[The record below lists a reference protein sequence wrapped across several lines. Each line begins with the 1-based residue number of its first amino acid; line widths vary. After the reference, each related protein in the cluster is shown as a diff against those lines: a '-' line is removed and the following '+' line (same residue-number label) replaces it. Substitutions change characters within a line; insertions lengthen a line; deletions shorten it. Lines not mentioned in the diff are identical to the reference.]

1 MKCHS
6 MKNQKLL
13 SKIKD
18 FRNFLYIAWKHLQL
32 PEPTPIQYDIANYL
46 QHGSQRQIISAF
58 RGCGKSW
65 ITSAYVLWRLLL
77 DPQLNVLVVSASKN
91 RADDFSTFCLRLL
104 QEMPILEHLYPRE
117 SQRQSKI
124 SFDVAPALASHQ
136 PSVKSLGITS
146 QLTGSRADLVV
157 CDDVETSGNTQ
168 TQTMRDKLSE
178 AIKEFEAIIKPEKT
192 SRIIFLGT
200 PQVEQSIYN
209 KLQERGYKVRYWTA
223 RYPTE
228 NQLKSYASNLAPI
241 IGNTWTHDRV
251 SEPTDP
257 IRFNNEDLLAREAS
271 YGRLSFNMQFMLDT
285 TLNDLNKYPLK
296 LSDLTVMTLN
306 PDNAPEKVIWASS
319 PELRQEGLP
328 CVGLQGDTYYRPMQ
342 TQGEWLPYTGSVMAI
357 DPAGKGKDETS
368 YVVTKFLNGNIFI
381 LDAGGFSAGYTEH
394 VLSKLVGIAKKNKV
408 NKILIEENFGQGM
421 FEALLMPYLKKEY
434 RCTTELVRQT
444 TNKHRR
450 ILDTLEPLISQHRI
464 IVDVNVIKND
474 YEGTNELYP
483 PEQALRYQLFYQI
496 SRLQKGANTLSQDDR
511 IDALQIA
518 CQHWQK
524 QLAKDQDLAY
534 RDRKEERLNHELN
547 LHFGGG
553 ASDENTWIKY

>member
-1 MKCHS
+1 MKCHL

-18 FRNFLYIAWKHLQL
+18 FRNFLYIAWKHLKL
-32 PEPTPIQYDIANYL
+32 PEPTDIQYDIADYL

-77 DPQLNVLVVSASKN
+77 DPQLNILVVSASKN

-104 QEMPILEHLYPRE
+104 HEMPILNHLYPKE

-146 QLTGSRADLVV
+146 QLTGSRADLIIA
-157 CDDVETSGNTQ
+157 DDVETSGNTQ
-168 TQTMRDKLSE
+168 TQTMREKLSE
-178 AIKEFEAIIKPEKT
+178 AIKEFEAIIKPEKQ

-209 KLQERGYKVRYWTA
+209 KLQERGYKVRFWTA

-228 NQLKSYASNLAPI
+228 NQLKSYGSSLAPV
-241 IGNTWTHDRV
+241 IGNTWTHERIG
-251 SEPTDP
+251 DP
-257 IRFNNEDLLAREAS
+257 VDPVRFNNEDLLSREAS

-319 PELRQEGLP
+319 PELKQEGLP
-328 CVGLQGDTYYRPMQ
+328 CVGLQGDSYYRPMQ
-342 TQGEWLPYTGSVMAI
+342 VQGEWLPYSGSVMSI

-368 YVVTKFLNGNIFI
+368 YCVTKFLNGNIFI
-381 LDAGGFSAGYTEH
+381 LDAGGFSSGYTEH
-394 VLSKLVGIAKKNKV
+394 VLNKLTLIAKKWKV

-421 FEALLMPYLKKEY
+421 FEALLQPYLRNEY
-434 RCTTELVRQT
+434 KCTTELVRQT

-464 IVDVNVIKND
+464 IIDANVIKND

-483 PEQALRYQLFYQI
+483 PEQALKYQLFYQI
-496 SRLQKGANTLSQDDR
+496 SRLQKGANTLAQDDR
-511 IDALQIA
+511 IDAMQIA
-518 CQHWQK
+518 CQYWQK
-524 QLAKDQDLAY
+524 QLAKDQEQAY
-534 RDRKEERLNHELN
+534 KDRKEDMLNMELDKYYGSN
-547 LHFGGG
+547 
-553 ASDENTWIKY
+553 SENSWIDI

>member
-1 MKCHS
+1 MKCHL

-18 FRNFLYIAWKHLQL
+18 FRNFLYIAWKHLKL
-32 PEPTPIQYDIANYL
+32 PEPTDIQYDIADYL

-77 DPQLNVLVVSASKN
+77 DPQLNILVVSASKN

-104 QEMPILEHLYPRE
+104 HEMPILNHLYPKE

-146 QLTGSRADLVV
+146 QLTGSRADLIIA
-157 CDDVETSGNTQ
+157 DDVETSGNTQ
-168 TQTMRDKLSE
+168 TQTMREKLSE
-178 AIKEFEAIIKPEKT
+178 AIKEFEAIIKPEKQ

-209 KLQERGYKVRYWTA
+209 KLQERGYKVRFWTA

-228 NQLKSYASNLAPI
+228 NQLKSYGSSLAPV
-241 IGNTWTHDRV
+241 IGNTWTHERIG
-251 SEPTDP
+251 DP
-257 IRFNNEDLLAREAS
+257 VDPVRFNNEDLLSREAS

-319 PELRQEGLP
+319 PELKQEGLP
-328 CVGLQGDTYYRPMQ
+328 CVGLQGDAYYRPMQ
-342 TQGEWLPYTGSVMAI
+342 VQGEWLPYSGSVMSI

-368 YVVTKFLNGNIFI
+368 YCVTKFLNGNIFI
-381 LDAGGFSAGYTEH
+381 LDAGGFSSGYTEH
-394 VLSKLVGIAKKNKV
+394 VLNKLTKIAKRNKV

-421 FEALLMPYLKKEY
+421 FEALLQPYLRNEY
-434 RCTTELVRQT
+434 KCTTELVRQT

-464 IVDVNVIKND
+464 IIDANVIKND

-483 PEQALRYQLFYQI
+483 PEQALKYQLFYQI
-496 SRLQKGANTLSQDDR
+496 SRLQKGANTLAQDDR
-511 IDALQIA
+511 IDAMQIA
-518 CQHWQK
+518 CQYWQK
-524 QLAKDQDLAY
+524 QLAKDQEQAY
-534 RDRKEERLNHELN
+534 KDRKEDMLNMELDKYYGSN
-547 LHFGGG
+547 
-553 ASDENTWIKY
+553 SENSWIDI

>member
-1 MKCHS
+1 

-146 QLTGSRADLVV
+146 QLTGSRADLVI

>member
-1 MKCHS
+1 

-18 FRNFLYIAWKHLQL
+18 FRNFLYIAWKHLKL

-104 QEMPILEHLYPRE
+104 QEMPILEHLYPKE

-146 QLTGSRADLVV
+146 QLTGSRADLVI

-178 AIKEFEAIIKPEKT
+178 AIKEFEAIIKPAKK

-241 IGNTWTHDRV
+241 IGNTWTHDLV
-251 SEPTDP
+251 SKPTDP
-257 IRFNNEDLLAREAS
+257 VRFNTEDLLAREAS

-285 TLNDLNKYPLK
+285 TLNDLNK
-296 LSDLTVMTLN
+296 
-306 PDNAPEKVIWASS
+306 
-319 PELRQEGLP
+319 
-328 CVGLQGDTYYRPMQ
+328 
-342 TQGEWLPYTGSVMAI
+342 
-357 DPAGKGKDETS
+357 
-368 YVVTKFLNGNIFI
+368 
-381 LDAGGFSAGYTEH
+381 
-394 VLSKLVGIAKKNKV
+394 LSK
-408 NKILIEENFGQGM
+408 
-421 FEALLMPYLKKEY
+421 
-434 RCTTELVRQT
+434 
-444 TNKHRR
+444 
-450 ILDTLEPLISQHRI
+450 I
-464 IVDVNVIKND
+464 I
-474 YEGTNELYP
+474 
-483 PEQALRYQLFYQI
+483 R
-496 SRLQKGANTLSQDDR
+496 
-511 IDALQIA
+511 
-518 CQHWQK
+518 
-524 QLAKDQDLAY
+524 
-534 RDRKEERLNHELN
+534 
-547 LHFGGG
+547 
-553 ASDENTWIKY
+553 

>member
-1 MKCHS
+1 MRCHS

-13 SKIKD
+13 SKISD
-18 FRNFLYIAWKHLQL
+18 FRNFLYIAWKHLKL
-32 PEPTPIQYDIANYL
+32 PQPTDIQYDIADYL

-65 ITSAYVLWRLLL
+65 ITTAYVLWRLLL
-77 DPQLNVLVVSASKN
+77 DPQLNILVVSGSKN

-104 QEMPILEHLYPRE
+104 HEMPILNHLYPKE

-146 QLTGSRADLVV
+146 QLTGSRADLIIA
-157 CDDVETSGNTQ
+157 DDVETSGNTQ
-168 TQTMRDKLSE
+168 TQTMREKLSE
-178 AIKEFEAIIKPEKT
+178 GIKEFEAIIKPEKT

-200 PQVEQSIYN
+200 PQSEFSIYN
-209 KLQERGYKVRYWTA
+209 KLQERGYKVRFWSA

-228 NQLKSYASNLAPI
+228 NQLKSYGSSLAPI
-241 IGNTWTHDRV
+241 IGNTWTHERIGN
-251 SEPTDP
+251 PTDP
-257 IRFNNEDLLAREAS
+257 IRFNDEDLLKREAS

-296 LSDLTVMTLN
+296 LSDLTVMSLN
-306 PDNAPEKVIWASS
+306 PDNAPEKIIWASS

-328 CVGLQGDTYYRPMQ
+328 NVGLQGDTYYRPMQ
-342 TQGEWLPYTGSVMAI
+342 VQGEWLPYSGSVMSI

-368 YVVTKFLNGNIFI
+368 YCVTKFLNGNIFI

-394 VLSKLVGIAKKNKV
+394 VLNKLTQIAKKNKV

-421 FEALLMPYLKKEY
+421 FEALLQPYLRNDYK
-434 RCTTELVRQT
+434 CTTELVRQT

-464 IVDVNVIKND
+464 IVDANVIKND

-483 PEQALRYQLFYQI
+483 PEQALKYQLFYQI
-496 SRLQKGANTLSQDDR
+496 SRLQKGANTLAQDDR
-511 IDALQIA
+511 IDAMQIA
-518 CQHWQK
+518 CQYWQK
-524 QLAKDQDLAY
+524 QLAKDQDQAY
-534 RDRKEERLNHELN
+534 RDRKDDMLNAELEKYYGSGN
-547 LHFGGG
+547 NDN
-553 ASDENTWIKY
+553 SWIKF

>member
-1 MKCHS
+1 MKCHL
-6 MKNQKLL
+6 MKNQNQL
-13 SKIKD
+13 SKIND
-18 FRNFLYIAWKHLQL
+18 FRNFLYIAWKHLRL

-46 QHGSQRQIISAF
+46 QYGSQRQIISAF

-104 QEMPILEHLYPRE
+104 QEMPILEHLYPKV

-146 QLTGSRADLVV
+146 QLTGSRADLVI

-168 TQTMRDKLSE
+168 TQTMREKLSE
-178 AIKEFEAIIKPEKT
+178 AIKEFEAIIKPEKQ

-209 KLQERGYKVRYWTA
+209 KLQERGYKVRFWTA

-228 NQLKSYASNLAPI
+228 NQLKSYGSNLAPI
-241 IGNTWTHDRV
+241 IGNTWTFARV
-251 SEPTDP
+251 GDP
-257 IRFNNEDLLAREAS
+257 VDPVRFNNKDLLAREAS

-296 LSDLTVMTLN
+296 LSDLTVMSLN
-306 PDNAPEKVIWASS
+306 PDTAPEKIIWASS
-319 PELRQEGLP
+319 PELKQEGLP
-328 CVGLQGDTYYRPMQ
+328 CVGLQGDAFYRPMQ
-342 TQGEWLPYTGSVMAI
+342 TQGDWLEYTGSVMSI

-368 YVVTKFLNGNIFI
+368 YCVTKFLNGNIFI

-394 VLSKLVGIAKKNKV
+394 VLNKLTQIAKKNKV

-421 FEALLMPYLKKEY
+421 FEALLQPYLNKEY
-434 RCTTELVRQT
+434 KCTTELIRQT

-464 IVDVNVIKND
+464 IVDANVIKND

-483 PEQALRYQLFYQI
+483 PEQALKYQLFYQI
-496 SRLQKGANTLSQDDR
+496 SRLQKGANTLAQDDR

-518 CQHWQK
+518 CQYWQK
-524 QLAKDQDLAY
+524 QLAKDQDQAY
-534 RDRKEERLNHELN
+534 RDRKEDTLNTDLN
-547 LHFGGG
+547 KYFGNG
-553 ASDENTWIKY
+553 DNENSWIKI

>member
-1 MKCHS
+1 

-18 FRNFLYIAWKHLQL
+18 FRNFLYIAWKHLKL

-77 DPQLNVLVVSASKN
+77 DPQLNILVVSASKN

-104 QEMPILEHLYPRE
+104 HEMPILNHLYPKE

-146 QLTGSRADLVV
+146 QLTGSRADLIIA
-157 CDDVETSGNTQ
+157 DDVETSGNTQ
-168 TQTMRDKLSE
+168 TQTMREKLSE
-178 AIKEFEAIIKPEKT
+178 AIKEFEAIIKPEKQ

-209 KLQERGYKVRYWTA
+209 KLQERGYKVRFWTA

-228 NQLKSYASNLAPI
+228 NQLKSYGSSLAPV
-241 IGNTWTHDRV
+241 IGNTWTHERIG
-251 SEPTDP
+251 DP
-257 IRFNNEDLLAREAS
+257 VDPVRFNNEDLLSREAS

-319 PELRQEGLP
+319 PELKQEGLP
-328 CVGLQGDTYYRPMQ
+328 CVGLQGDAYYRPMQ
-342 TQGEWLPYTGSVMAI
+342 VQGEWLPYSGSVMSI

-368 YVVTKFLNGNIFI
+368 YCVTKFLNGNIFI
-381 LDAGGFSAGYTEH
+381 LDAGGFSSGYTEH
-394 VLSKLVGIAKKNKV
+394 VLNKLTLIAKKNKV

-421 FEALLMPYLKKEY
+421 FEALLQPYLRNEY
-434 RCTTELVRQT
+434 KCTTELVRQT

-464 IVDVNVIKND
+464 IIDANVIKND

-483 PEQALRYQLFYQI
+483 PEQALKYQLFYQI
-496 SRLQKGANTLSQDDR
+496 SRLQKGANTLAQDDR
-511 IDALQIA
+511 IDAMQIA
-518 CQHWQK
+518 CQYWQK
-524 QLAKDQDLAY
+524 QLAKDQEQAY
-534 RDRKEERLNHELN
+534 KDRKEDMLNMELDKYYGSN
-547 LHFGGG
+547 
-553 ASDENTWIKY
+553 SENTWLDI

>member
-1 MKCHS
+1 MRCHS

-13 SKIKD
+13 SKISD
-18 FRNFLYIAWKHLQL
+18 FRNFLYIAWKHLKL
-32 PEPTPIQYDIANYL
+32 PQPTDIQYDIADYL

-77 DPQLNVLVVSASKN
+77 DPQLNILVVSGSKN

-104 QEMPILEHLYPRE
+104 HEMPILNHLYPKE

-146 QLTGSRADLVV
+146 QLTGSRSDLIIA
-157 CDDVETSGNTQ
+157 DDVETSGNTQ
-168 TQTMRDKLSE
+168 TQTMREKLSE
-178 AIKEFEAIIKPEKT
+178 SIKEFEAIIKPEGK

-200 PQVEQSIYN
+200 PQSEFSIYN
-209 KLQERGYKVRYWTA
+209 KLQERGYKVRFWTA

-228 NQLKSYASNLAPI
+228 NQLKSYGSSLAPV
-241 IGNTWTHDRV
+241 IGNTWTHERIG
-251 SEPTDP
+251 EPVDP
-257 IRFNNEDLLAREAS
+257 VRFNNEDLLKREAS

-296 LSDLTVMTLN
+296 LSDLTVMSLN
-306 PDNAPEKVIWASS
+306 PDNAPEKIIWASS

-328 CVGLQGDTYYRPMQ
+328 NVGLQGDTYYRPMQ
-342 TQGEWLPYTGSVMAI
+342 VQGEWLPYSGSVMSI

-368 YVVTKFLNGNIFI
+368 YCVTKFLNGNIFI

-394 VLSKLVGIAKKNKV
+394 VLSKLTQIAKKNKV

-421 FEALLMPYLKKEY
+421 FEALLQPYLRNDYK
-434 RCTTELVRQT
+434 CTTELVRQT

-464 IVDVNVIKND
+464 IVDANVIKND

-483 PEQALRYQLFYQI
+483 PEQALKYQLFYQI
-496 SRLQKGANTLSQDDR
+496 SRLQKGANTLAQDDR
-511 IDALQIA
+511 IDAMQIA
-518 CQHWQK
+518 CQYWQK
-524 QLAKDQDLAY
+524 QLAKDQEQAY
-534 RDRKEERLNHELN
+534 KDRKEDMLNMELDKYYGSN
-547 LHFGGG
+547 
-553 ASDENTWIKY
+553 SENSWIDI

>member
-1 MKCHS
+1 

-18 FRNFLYIAWKHLQL
+18 FRNFLYIAWKHLKL
-32 PEPTPIQYDIANYL
+32 PEPTDIQYDIADYL

-77 DPQLNVLVVSASKN
+77 DPQLNILVVSASKN

-104 QEMPILEHLYPRE
+104 HEMPILNHLYPKE

-146 QLTGSRADLVV
+146 QLTGSRADLIIA
-157 CDDVETSGNTQ
+157 DDVETSGNTQ
-168 TQTMRDKLSE
+168 TQTMREKLSE
-178 AIKEFEAIIKPEKT
+178 AIKEFEAIIKPEKQ

-209 KLQERGYKVRYWTA
+209 KLQERGYKVRFWTA

-228 NQLKSYASNLAPI
+228 NQLKSYGSSLAPV
-241 IGNTWTHDRV
+241 IGNTWTHERIG
-251 SEPTDP
+251 DP
-257 IRFNNEDLLAREAS
+257 VDPVRFNNEDLLSREAS

-319 PELRQEGLP
+319 PELKQEGLP
-328 CVGLQGDTYYRPMQ
+328 CVGLQGDAYYRPMQ
-342 TQGEWLPYTGSVMAI
+342 VQGEWLPYSGSVMSI

-368 YVVTKFLNGNIFI
+368 YCVTKFLNGNIFI
-381 LDAGGFSAGYTEH
+381 LDAGGFSSGYTEH
-394 VLSKLVGIAKKNKV
+394 VLNKLTKIAKRNKV

-421 FEALLMPYLKKEY
+421 FEALLQPYLRNEY
-434 RCTTELVRQT
+434 KCTTELVRQT

-464 IVDVNVIKND
+464 IIDANVIKND

-483 PEQALRYQLFYQI
+483 PEQALKYQLFYQI
-496 SRLQKGANTLSQDDR
+496 SRLQKGANTLAQDDR
-511 IDALQIA
+511 IDAMQIA
-518 CQHWQK
+518 CQYWQK
-524 QLAKDQDLAY
+524 QLAKDQEQAY
-534 RDRKEERLNHELN
+534 KDRKEDMLNMELDKYYGSN
-547 LHFGGG
+547 
-553 ASDENTWIKY
+553 SENSWIDI